1 MERLNIGTKS
11 TRASIVDALYQ
22 RHYIIDTSIT
32 ATKLGIKAVEAL
44 KKFSPKI
51 LDTKLTRHFEEEM
64 DKIMEGKKKKE
75 TVLQEAKKTL
85 IETLDH
91 FREHE
96 TSIGKVLIK
105 AIRETEYEINTIAE
119 CSKCKK
125 GVIQIRT
132 GRFGKF
138 VACNQYPD
146 CKTTYSLPS
155 NSLIK
160 VHGGKCKECNFHTVL
175 AIRSG
180 KRPFN
185 YCLNQECPPK
195 VEWRK
200 QQEAKKAG
208 KATKNKTKSKKN

>member
-1 MERLNIGTKS
+1 M
-11 TRASIVDALYQ
+11 
-22 RHYIIDTSIT
+22 
-32 ATKLGIKAVEAL
+32 L
-44 KKFSPKI
+44 K
-51 LDTKLTRHFEEEM
+51 M
-64 DKIMEGKKKKE
+64 
-75 TVLQEAKKTL
+75 Q
-85 IETLDH
+85 
-91 FREHE
+91 
-96 TSIGKVLIK
+96 
-105 AIRETEYEINTIAE
+105 
-119 CSKCKK
+119 K